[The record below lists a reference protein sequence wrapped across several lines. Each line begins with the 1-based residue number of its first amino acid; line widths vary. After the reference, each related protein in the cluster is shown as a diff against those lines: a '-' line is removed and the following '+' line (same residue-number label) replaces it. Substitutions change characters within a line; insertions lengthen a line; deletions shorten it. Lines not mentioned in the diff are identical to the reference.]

1 MFSQLMY
8 LKKMYDHMRSGKS
21 ELTIEGLVEDLFE
34 RIMGDSKRTAKRIS
48 EVEGKVRTLFEI
60 QENIFTS
67 NFIETGDDVNMKRRG
82 ESLFEEIDIKRKID
96 MTYEGM
102 KQLTP
107 WERATIGG
115 YFFEEKNHTEI
126 GKELGFSRETVRNY
140 KNRALDKLRERFIS
154 LT

>member
-1 MFSQLMY
+1 MDDY
-8 LKKMYDHMRSGKS
+8 IRTGKS
-21 ELTIEGLVEDLFE
+21 DLTVEDLVGHLFE
-34 RIMGDSKRTAKRIS
+34 RVIGDSRRTARNVKLA
-48 EVEGKVRTLFEI
+48 EGKVRTLFEI